1 MSKQFSTRQ
10 NKIALAVMVAFGASF
25 STSHV
30 LASEADV
37 LNKIE
42 ALQAEIDS
50 LKAQVAA
57 KPVAAPVAVTEG
69 KSASKDGIEWYGRL
83 DLVAES
89 NDDGTAKRTYLQNI
103 SSRLGLKGQRQLVNG
118 LTGLIQV
125 ETGIAPDES
134 SNSKTFASRNSYLGL
149 QGDFGTFAAGTY
161 DTPFKKLDENVSLLW
176 GNADAMEHI
185 INGKGNQA
193 FGVNFHTRLVNT
205 LQYWSPKFSGFQVKL
220 AYSPDEQKDTYDGKT
235 APVVNGKTMPIA
247 PVGANRSFFGSSVE
261 YNNGIFNVGLATDA
275 KRDPIL
281 LGKDITAT
289 KLLAGVKQ
297 NNWTYGGAY
306 STIDNNDGLKASN
319 WMMSGQYDMGSVVLK
334 ANYGVAGES
343 KDSAQDGGK
352 MLGLEADYRLDKATT
367 AYFYYADYRA
377 DSKAKGFKFD
387 AGDNNSKTAIGKDA
401 NVIGIGIRYNF

>member
-1 MSKQFSTRQ
+1 MSKQFSTSQ
-10 NKIALAVMVAFGASF
+10 NKIAMAVMVAFGASF

-30 LASEADV
+30 LASETDV

-42 ALQAEIDS
+42 ALQAEINN

-57 KPVAAPVAVTEG
+57 KPVVASVAVTEG
-69 KSASKDGIEWYGRL
+69 KSANKDGIEWYGRL

-118 LTGLIQV
+118 LTGLVQV

-134 SNSKTFASRNSYLGL
+134 GNSKSFASRNSYLGL

-185 INGKGNQA
+185 IHNKGNQA

-205 LQYWSPKFSGFQVKL
+205 FQYWSPKFSGFQVKL

-261 YNNGIFNVGLATDA
+261 YNNGIFNVGFATDA

-289 KLLAGVKQ
+289 KLLAGVKF

-334 ANYGVAGES
+334 ANCGVAGES

-387 AGDNNSKTAIGKDA
+387 AGDNNSKTATGKDA